1 MNINSDL
8 ELFNLAKRNYNI
20 LQIFTYIT
28 AALIIATIYIYSKHE
43 LAVYQNYVYYSYL
56 IMGFISLYL
65 GFMFNRKIR
74 DNRQLVEGLLQRN
87 PSSLDKFKSNKAI
100 QIWLNVILIII
111 LVATFL
117 VNGIRLD
124 ILNDIF
130 FILVI
135 FSCWLYSKNYYIM
148 FKSFLN

>member
-1 MNINSDL
+1 MNINNDI
-8 ELFNLAKRNYNI
+8 ELFNLAKRNYII
-20 LQIFTYIT
+20 LQVFTYIT
-28 AALIIATIYIYSKHE
+28 AVLIIATVYIYSKHE
-43 LAVYQNYVYYSYL
+43 LSVYQDYVYYSYL

-74 DNRQLVEGLLQRN
+74 DNRQLVEELIQRN
-87 PSSLDKFKSNKAI
+87 PSSLYKFKTNKSI
-100 QIWLNVILIII
+100 QIWLNVVLIII

-117 VNGIRLD
+117 VSGIRLD

-135 FSCWLYSKNYYIM
+135 FSCWLYSRNYYIM
-148 FKSFLN
+148 FKSFLL